1 MSLTQ
6 ELRLKYDDLWQRM
19 VKHPFVNE
27 MGDGSLPAEKFR
39 AYFLQDYVFVSNL
52 VSLTALGIA
61 KAPDF
66 GAASVLHKFLAGVL
80 DPENDLFVRA
90 FKELGAS
97 EEEYSTASASPTT
110 QAFGDFLTRVGY
122 EGDFED
128 IVTVLYVTEGT
139 YLDWG
144 TRLLKAGKRPASP
157 VYQEWIDIHG
167 PEVLGEFVGWLGNH
181 LDGVDIGS
189 RRPRIERI
197 FLTTLRYEYMFW
209 ESAYKGER
217 WPDQQLRS

>member
-6 ELRLKYDDLWQRM
+6 ELRQKYHDLWQRM
-19 VKHPFVNE
+19 VHHPFVNE
-27 MGDGSLPAEKFR
+27 MGDGSLPVEKFR
-39 AYFLQDYVFVSNL
+39 TYFLQDYVFVNNL

-66 GAASVLHKFLAGVL
+66 EAASVLHRFLAGVL
-80 DPENDLFVRA
+80 DPESDLFARA

-97 EEEYSTASASPTT
+97 EEEYSSASASPTT

-144 TRLLKAGKRPASP
+144 TRLLKTGKKPNNP

-167 PEVLGEFVGWLGNH
+167 PEVLGELVSWIGSH
-181 LDGVDIGS
+181 LDSVDIGN
-189 RRPRIERI
+189 RRPRIERN
-197 FLTTLRYEYMFW
+197 FLTALRYEYMFW
-209 ESAYKGER
+209 DVAYKGER
-217 WPDQQLRS
+217 WPDQ